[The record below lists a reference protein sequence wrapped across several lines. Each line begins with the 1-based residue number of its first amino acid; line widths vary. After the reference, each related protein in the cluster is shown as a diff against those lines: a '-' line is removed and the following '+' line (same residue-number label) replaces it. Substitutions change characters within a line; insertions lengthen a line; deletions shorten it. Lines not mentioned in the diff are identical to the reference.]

1 MPGQNTQTKKEQ
13 KIHIFLISRNKTN
26 IMTTFKLS
34 SKDRKTIK
42 KEGEENQSIVIKE
55 SYEKFTEDLLG
66 LGKIE
71 TKSSQLNALSVIFDL
86 EGFTNFCKQID
97 PQLAVP
103 EYLSEFL
110 RWIFVEI
117 KKELIEKT
125 YDEGYSTW
133 SDLPFL
139 SKYLGDGLL
148 FIWDT
153 QTMDDIEIQNVVV
166 SMYEICQ
173 KYVKEFLPKIATN
186 IISPPTRLRCGIARG
201 IIYSVGDGNDFVGP
215 CINMSAR
222 LQKLHTLTFC
232 FSRRGINPNNMGEA
246 YKELF
251 AVKKVDIRG
260 IGNEEL
266 VCVSKSEFS
275 KLKPED
281 KSKFTNL

>member
-1 MPGQNTQTKKEQ
+1 
-13 KIHIFLISRNKTN
+13 
-26 IMTTFKLS
+26 MTTFRLY
-34 SKDRKTIK
+34 SKDKIKIK
-42 KEGEENQSIVIKE
+42 KEGEEDINIIVKE
-55 SYEKFTEDLLG
+55 SYEKFNEDLLG

-71 TKSSQLNALSVIFDL
+71 TKSSQLNALSVMFDL

-110 RWIFVEI
+110 KWIFAEI
-117 KKELIEKT
+117 KKELIEST
-125 YDEGYSTW
+125 YDEGFSMW
-133 SDLPFL
+133 CDLPFL
-139 SKYLGDGLL
+139 SKYLGDGIL

-153 QTMDDIEIQNVVV
+153 ESMDDTEIQNVVV
-166 SMYEICQ
+166 SMYEICK
-173 KYVKEFLPKIATN
+173 KYTKEFLPRIASD

-232 FSRRGINPNNMGEA
+232 FSRRGISIENMGES
-246 YKELF
+246 YKKLF
-251 AVKKVDIRG
+251 VVKKVDIRG

-266 VCVSKSEFS
+266 VCVLKSEYE
-275 KLKPED
+275 KLPPEE
-281 KSKFTNL
+281 KKKFTSLN